1 MQLPVHTIHLVYSLL
16 KNIFHNFPRNFLK
29 LYAISLKARINH
41 KQRKICYDWGI
52 PFLITIER
60 SEAFFQ
66 SAAVWL
72 YERNAKNYTLQCKL
86 QNQQTLAMK
95 VKKIQD
101 VTVRAKENTK
111 RLVPMTSKIAM
122 LYSY

>member
-1 MQLPVHTIHLVYSLL
+1 MQLPVHTIRLVYSLL
-16 KNIFHNFPRNFLK
+16 KNIFHNFPRIFLK

-41 KQRKICYDWGI
+41 KQHKICYDWDI

-60 SEAFFQ
+60 SEAFFNRQ
-66 SAAVWL
+66 L
-72 YERNAKNYTLQCKL
+72 YVNYKCKL

-95 VKKIQD
+95 VKKMQD
-101 VTVRAKENTK
+101 VTVRTKENTI
-111 RLVPMTSKIAM
+111 LLDQMTSKLVM